1 MGGGA
6 TRSPAVSA
14 DAGAG
19 AGTGAAGAELLATL
33 LLSSSSRNAA
43 CSRACRSLCSSSSFS
58 LKKKDRAVVLMKKF
72 DIPDHARSTILL
84 LSLYLFLTHF
94 FSLSLSESFY
104 LPFVHH
110 RRHEAQRGGRRRK
123 HIGTVSQSVQRIRWQ
138 SRK

>member
-19 AGTGAAGAELLATL
+19 AGTGAAGAEFLATL

-58 LKKKDRAVVLMKKF
+58 LKKENRVTTLMKKF
-72 DIPDHARSTILL
+72 GILDRSLDD
-84 LSLYLFLTHF
+84 SSSFSFSHSLFLS
-94 FSLSLSESFY
+94 FSFVLSESFY

-110 RRHEAQRGGRRRK
+110 GRHEAQRGGRRRK
-123 HIGTVSQSVQRIRWQ
+123 HVGTVSQSVQRIR
-138 SRK
+138 R